1 MAQAFVRCYS
11 VRVHQLAV
19 MTIDPGSAL
28 HIRRTESLTSIIRRE
43 LESMISRG
51 ELKAGERLNENA
63 LAAKL
68 GVSRGPIRE
77 ACRGLERSGLVDV
90 VVNRGVF
97 IREIGPREA
106 AELYEVRAVLYGLAG
121 RLLAPII
128 TDRQVGVLTGYLD
141 DMDAAIR
148 TNDLNAFYPGNL
160 RFHETIV
167 EFSDNGRLAAECAS
181 IHREMHLFR
190 RRALDM
196 PGRMQIS
203 NREHRSIVARLAA
216 HDAEGAAAALESH
229 VLTNR
234 VALFGA
240 IGEYPA
246 A

>member
-1 MAQAFVRCYS
+1 MIEERNS
-11 VRVHQLAV
+11 LTSTT
-19 MTIDPGSAL
+19 MNIDPGSAL

-43 LESMISRG
+43 LERMIAHG

-77 ACRGLERSGLVDV
+77 ACRGLEQSGLVDV
-90 VVNRGVF
+90 IVNRGVF
-97 IREIGPREA
+97 IRELRAGEA

-121 RLLAPII
+121 RLLAPIV
-128 TDRQVGVLTGYLD
+128 TDKQIEGLTSLLEE
-141 DMDAAIR
+141 MDAAIAAG
-148 TNDLNAFYPGNL
+148 DLNAFYPGNL
-160 RFHETIV
+160 RFHEAIV
-167 EFSDNGRLAAECAS
+167 EFTGNGRLSAECTS

-216 HDAEGAAAALESH
+216 RDAAGAAEQLEAH

-234 VALFGA
+234 VALFGPL
-240 IGEYPA
+240 GEYPDT
-246 A
+246 